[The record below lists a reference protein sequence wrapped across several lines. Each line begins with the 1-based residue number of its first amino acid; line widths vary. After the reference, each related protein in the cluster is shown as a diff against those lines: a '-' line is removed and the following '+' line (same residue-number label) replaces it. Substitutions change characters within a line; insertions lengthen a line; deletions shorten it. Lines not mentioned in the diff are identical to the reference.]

1 MKIIPD
7 KQCLWVTCDG
17 KKIPAIIAMSPERGQ
32 TQTNDHDRLK
42 GPSGPDIS
50 IFRATLAGGENHIFF
65 YSICIVAKRDAR
77 FFRDSLKNIGIE
89 KSIKLIAPSG
99 CYPGYW
105 GDFRVVFFCRHS
117 MTHENCVC
125 FSVLT
130 CSLSG
135 VRSWMTKLAV
145 FASFWMLPLFEQEI
159 LIVVCNLACNLT
171 RVSFTCEVK
180 QYRYVFYGQVVCYK
194 VRWWLNFWNVWW
206 IVLSVANSKH
216 IEREQIVSCL
226 FLDPLARNVC
236 NWQGN
241 SLEKWLIE
249 TILTYCAAFLVQVG
263 SCMKLHLL
271 ELSSVLYTSLNQEFN
286 FAAQFSSNLHCSTS
300 AIGNTF
306 LRARLLNMMVRF
318 RKLVSTRLQGIGN
331 GSIAI
336 QFARTGL
343 KISKSA

>member
-1 MKIIPD
+1 MFMSD
-7 KQCLWVTCDG
+7 MRW

-50 IFRATLAGGENHIFF
+50 IFRAILAGGENHIFF

-145 FASFWMLPLFEQEI
+145 FASFCAFW
-159 LIVVCNLACNLT
+159 T
-171 RVSFTCEVK
+171 RNTDC
-180 QYRYVFYGQVVCYK
+180 C
-194 VRWWLNFWNVWW
+194 
-206 IVLSVANSKH
+206 
-216 IEREQIVSCL
+216 
-226 FLDPLARNVC
+226 
-236 NWQGN
+236 
-241 SLEKWLIE
+241 
-249 TILTYCAAFLVQVG
+249 VQ
-263 SCMKLHLL
+263 SCM
-271 ELSSVLYTSLNQEFN
+271 
-286 FAAQFSSNLHCSTS
+286 QFD
-300 AIGNTF
+300 
-306 LRARLLNMMVRF
+306 
-318 RKLVSTRLQGIGN
+318 
-331 GSIAI
+331 
-336 QFARTGL
+336 
-343 KISKSA
+343 